1 MRWVATPASR
11 PHHCAA
17 VPFIAR
23 DEEGFIDT
31 GSELPGY
38 DNHVY
43 VSVKA
48 VREMARMVGMVGQG
62 AASDSAK
69 PAIPG
74 PMTVAQL
81 KDAAEENDA
90 LRNQFEAIDTLRKVG
105 LVPVKETA

>member
-1 MRWVATPASR
+1 MRWVATPAMR

-23 DEEGFIDT
+23 DAEGFIDT
-31 GSELPGY
+31 GSELNGY

-48 VREMARMVGMVGQG
+48 VREMARMVGMVSHGEYQ
-62 AASDSAK
+62 AALERVA
-69 PAIPG
+69 
-74 PMTVAQL
+74 TLEAQL
-81 KDAAEENDA
+81 RDAAEENDA
-90 LRNQFEAIDTLRKVG
+90 LRSQFEAIDTLRKVG

>member
-1 MRWVATPASR
+1 MRWVATPAMR

-23 DEEGFIDT
+23 DAEGFIDT
-31 GSELPGY
+31 GSEMPGY

-48 VREMARMVGMVGQG
+48 VREMARMVGMVSGGEYQ
-62 AASDSAK
+62 SALER
-69 PAIPG
+69 
-74 PMTVAQL
+74 VATLESQL

>member
-62 AASDSAK
+62 EYRAALERVV
-69 PAIPG
+69 
-74 PMTVAQL
+74 TLEAQL